1 MASERSLPGLLAAL
15 LIPALLLSPAASA
28 APTPEDKET
37 ARHLMKVGDQKLAS
51 KDYASA
57 LRAYETAHS
66 IMGVPT
72 TGVAVA
78 KARIELRQLIEAR
91 EILLEIARSPK
102 EPTEPA
108 VFTEARREA
117 ASLSQDLEGRIPSLV
132 ITVQG
137 PDPAATAEITV
148 DGRPVPAA
156 GLGTTRKVNPGPHA
170 VTAAARGFAPSTAKV
185 DVAERESRPVLLR
198 LTPGDS
204 EDDDFT
210 VRPATADPFAVHRE
224 GPRVGLAGGP
234 MMLLPL
240 DGGVLFGVVAGMVLN
255 VGVTPK
261 IDIRTG
267 AFASFHAGEY
277 KLLHLGGPL
286 AVRYNFTSRFAV
298 SAGLVA
304 GFATTFSRDSGFTG
318 GPEWS
323 LLSVRLGEKREY
335 ELDFSQGLRFGD
347 TPVEYHNGFVLTY
360 LFLDD

>member
-15 LIPALLLSPAASA
+15 LIPALLLSSAASA
-28 APTPEDKET
+28 APTAEDKET
-37 ARHLMKVGDQKLAS
+37 ARHLMKVGDQNLAA
-51 KDYASA
+51 KDYQAA

-91 EILLEIARSPK
+91 EILLDVARSPK
-102 EPTEPA
+102 EAAEPA
-108 VFTEARREA
+108 PFTEARREA
-117 ASLSQDLEGRIPSLV
+117 ASLSQALEARIPSLV

-137 PDPAATAEITV
+137 PDAAAAAEITV

-156 GLGTTRKVNPGPHA
+156 GLGTTRKVNPGPHV
-170 VTAAARGFAPSTAKV
+170 VTAAARGFAPSTSKV

-204 EDDDFT
+204 DDDLT
-210 VRPATADPFAVHRE
+210 VRPATPDPFAAHRD

-240 DGGVLFGVVAGMVLN
+240 DGGVLFGAVAGLVLN
-255 VGVTPK
+255 VGITPK
-261 IDIRTG
+261 IDLRTG
-267 AFASFHAGEY
+267 ALASFHGGEY
-277 KLLHLGGPL
+277 AILHLGGPL
-286 AVRYNFTSRFAV
+286 AVRYNLTSRFAV

-304 GFATTFSRDSGFTG
+304 GFATTFNRDSGFTG

-335 ELDFSQGLRFGD
+335 ELDFSQGFRFGD